1 MEHKFNY
8 TIVGMFVLGF
18 IACLIALIIWL
29 TNGFEKVNTI
39 EYRVVTNESVSGL
52 SVNSPIDYRGVD
64 VGKVASM
71 ELNHDD
77 PRYVTIYLNIDV
89 GTPIKN
95 DTEAVLISRGIT
107 GLVNV
112 SLTGG
117 TPEAGALLPSKA
129 DPIPTIKNGAS
140 LSRRLDEA
148 LNNVTHSLSEL
159 SKKMGLILTTE
170 NIDNLSNILSNTNT
184 FTADLAT
191 VGDKINVLTEKATGT
206 IDTIQPQIKDA
217 AQAFSSF
224 ANHLQGSTKQLE
236 NMSVKIN
243 STLDSAESTLNTWG
257 SLGQEANGSLQD
269 VFPVLENALYNF
281 SLFMQELEAKPN
293 SIILGKPQQKP
304 GPGE

>member
-18 IACLIALIIWL
+18 LACLIALIIWL

-52 SVNSPIDYRGVD
+52 SVNSTIDYRGVN
-64 VGKVASM
+64 VGKVSSM

-95 DTEAVLISRGIT
+95 DTEAVLMSRGIT

-117 TPEAGALLPSKA
+117 TPEAGALLPTKA

-148 LNNVTHSLSEL
+148 LNNITNSLSEL
-159 SKKMGLILTTE
+159 SKKMGSILTTQ
-170 NIDNLSNILSNTNT
+170 NIDNLSNILSNTNA

-191 VGDKINVLTEKATGT
+191 VGDKIGALTEKATGT
-206 IDTIQPQIKDA
+206 IDTIQPQIQNA
-217 AQAFSSF
+217 AKALASF
-224 ANHLQGSTKQLE
+224 ADHLQGSTKQLE
-236 NMSVKIN
+236 GMSVKIN
-243 STLDSAESTLNTWG
+243 STLDTATSTLNTWG
-257 SLGQEANGSLQD
+257 SLGQEANGSLQN

-293 SIILGKPQQKP
+293 SIIMGKPKQKA

>member
-243 STLDSAESTLNTWG
+243 STLDSAEYTLNTWG
-257 SLGQEANGSLQD
+257 SIGQEANGSLQN
-269 VFPVLENALYNF
+269 VFPILENALYNF

>member
-236 NMSVKIN
+236 NMFVKIN
-243 STLDSAESTLNTWG
+243 STLGSAESTLNTWG

>member
-191 VGDKINVLTEKATGT
+191 VGEKINVLTEKATGT

-224 ANHLQGSTKQLE
+224 SDHLQGTTKQLE
-236 NMSVKIN
+236 NMFVKIN

>member
-206 IDTIQPQIKDA
+206 INTIQPQIKDA

-224 ANHLQGSTKQLE
+224 SDHLQGTTKQLE
-236 NMSVKIN
+236 NMFVKIN
-243 STLDSAESTLNTWG
+243 STLGSAESTLNTWG

>member
-1 MEHKFNY
+1 
-8 TIVGMFVLGF
+8 
-18 IACLIALIIWL
+18 
-29 TNGFEKVNTI
+29 
-39 EYRVVTNESVSGL
+39 
-52 SVNSPIDYRGVD
+52 
-64 VGKVASM
+64 M

-224 ANHLQGSTKQLE
+224 SDHLQGSTKQLE
-236 NMSVKIN
+236 NMFVKIN
-243 STLDSAESTLNTWG
+243 STLGSAESTLNTWG

>member
-39 EYRVVTNESVSGL
+39 EYRVITNESVSGL
-52 SVNSPIDYRGVD
+52 TVNSTIDYRGVT

-89 GTPIKN
+89 GTPIKT
-95 DTEAVLISRGIT
+95 DTEAVLMSRGIT

-117 TPEAGALLPSKA
+117 TPDAQDLLPTKEN
-129 DPIPTIKNGAS
+129 PIPTIKNGAS

-148 LNNVTHSLSEL
+148 LNNITHSLSEL
-159 SKKMGLILTTE
+159 SKKMGSILTTQ

-184 FTADLAT
+184 FTSDLAGM
-191 VGDKINVLTEKATGT
+191 GDKINALTDTATGT
-206 IDTIQPQIKDA
+206 INTIQPQIKDA
-217 AQAFSSF
+217 AQALASF
-224 ANHLQGSTKQLE
+224 AEHLQGSTKQLE
-236 NMSVKIN
+236 GMSVKIN
-243 STLDSAESTLNTWG
+243 NTLDTATSTLNTWD

-269 VFPVLENALYNF
+269 IFLVLENALYNL
-281 SLFMQELEAKPN
+281 SLLMQELEAKPN
-293 SIILGKPQQKP
+293 AIILGKPQQKP

>member
-224 ANHLQGSTKQLE
+224 SDHLQGTTKQLE
-236 NMSVKIN
+236 NMFVKIN
-243 STLDSAESTLNTWG
+243 STLGSAESTLNTWG

>member
-39 EYRVVTNESVSGL
+39 EYRVITNESVSGL
-52 SVNSPIDYRGVD
+52 SVNSPIDYRGVN

-95 DTEAVLISRGIT
+95 DTEAVLMSRGIT

-117 TPEAGALLPSKA
+117 TPEAGALLPTKA

-170 NIDNLSNILSNTNT
+170 NIDNLSNILNNTNT
-184 FTADLAT
+184 FTADLAM
-191 VGDKINVLTEKATGT
+191 VGDKVNLLTEKATGT
-206 IDTIQPQIKDA
+206 IDTIQPQIKEA

-224 ANHLQGSTKQLE
+224 ADHLQGSTKQLE
-236 NMSVKIN
+236 EMSGKIN

-257 SLGQEANGSLQD
+257 SLGQEANGSLQN

-281 SLFMQELEAKPN
+281 SLLMQELEAKPN

>member
-224 ANHLQGSTKQLE
+224 SDHIQGTTKQLE
-236 NMSVKIN
+236 NMFVKIN
-243 STLDSAESTLNTWG
+243 STLGSAESTLNTWG

>member
-191 VGDKINVLTEKATGT
+191 VGEKINVLTEKATGT

>member
-39 EYRVVTNESVSGL
+39 EYRVITNESVSGL

-95 DTEAVLISRGIT
+95 DTEAVLMSRGIT

-224 ANHLQGSTKQLE
+224 ADHLQGSTKQLE

>member
-224 ANHLQGSTKQLE
+224 ANHLQDSTKQLE

-243 STLDSAESTLNTWG
+243 STLGSAESTLNTWG

-269 VFPVLENALYNF
+269 VFPILENALYNF

>member
-18 IACLIALIIWL
+18 LACLIALIIWL

-39 EYRVVTNESVSGL
+39 EYRVITNESVAGL
-52 SVNSPIDYRGVD
+52 SVNSAIDYRGVD

-95 DTEAVLISRGIT
+95 DTEAVLMSRGIT

-117 TPEAGALLPSKA
+117 TPEAGALIPTT
-129 DPIPTIKNGAS
+129 DNPIPTIKNGAS
-140 LSRRLDEA
+140 LSRRLDDA
-148 LNNVTHSLSEL
+148 LNSITGSLTEL
-159 SKKMGLILTTE
+159 SKKMGSILTDQ
-170 NIDNLSNILSNTNT
+170 NIDNLSNILANTNT

-191 VGDKINVLTEKATGT
+191 VGSKINALTEKATNT
-206 IDTIQPQIKDA
+206 IDNVQPQVKEA
-217 AQAFSSF
+217 ATALYAF
-224 ANHLQGSTKQLE
+224 AEHLQGSTKELE
-236 NMSVKIN
+236 EMAVKLN
-243 STLDSAESTLNTWG
+243 HTLTAAESTLNTWG
-257 SLGQEANGSLQD
+257 SLGQEANGSLQNL
-269 VFPVLENALYNF
+269 FPVLENALLNF
-281 SLFMQELEAKPN
+281 SLFMQELEEQPN
-293 SIILGKPQQKP
+293 ALILGKPKQKP

>member
-95 DTEAVLISRGIT
+95 DTEAVLMSRGIT

-191 VGDKINVLTEKATGT
+191 VGDKINALTEKATGT

>member
-170 NIDNLSNILSNTNT
+170 NIDNLSNILSNTNA
-184 FTADLAT
+184 FTADLAM

-224 ANHLQGSTKQLE
+224 ADHLQGSTKQLE

>member
-224 ANHLQGSTKQLE
+224 SDHLQGTTKQLE

>member
-224 ANHLQGSTKQLE
+224 SDHLQGTTKQLE
-236 NMSVKIN
+236 NMFVKIN

-269 VFPVLENALYNF
+269 VFPILENALYNF

>member
-1 MEHKFNY
+1 
-8 TIVGMFVLGF
+8 MFVLGF
-18 IACLIALIIWL
+18 LACLIALIIWL

-39 EYRVVTNESVSGL
+39 EYRVITNESVSGL
-52 SVNSPIDYRGVD
+52 SVNSTIDYRGVN
-64 VGKVASM
+64 VGKVAAM

-89 GTPIKN
+89 GTPIKH
-95 DTEAVLISRGIT
+95 DTEAVLMSRGIT

-117 TPEAGALLPSKA
+117 TPEAGALLPSKEN
-129 DPIPTIKNGAS
+129 PIPTIKNGPS

-148 LNNVTHSLSEL
+148 LNNVTSSLSEL
-159 SKKMGLILTTE
+159 SKKMGSILTTQ
-170 NIDNLSNILSNTNT
+170 NIDNLSNILSNTNA

-191 VGDKINVLTEKATGT
+191 VGDKINGLTEKASGT

-217 AQAFSSF
+217 AKALYSF
-224 ANHLQGSTKQLE
+224 AEHLQGSTQQLE
-236 NMSVKIN
+236 GMSNKIN
-243 STLDSAESTLNTWG
+243 TTLDAATSTFNNWG

-269 VFPVLENALYNF
+269 IFPVLENALYNF
-281 SLFMQELEAKPN
+281 SLLMQELEAQPN
-293 SIILGKPQQKP
+293 SIILGKPKQKP